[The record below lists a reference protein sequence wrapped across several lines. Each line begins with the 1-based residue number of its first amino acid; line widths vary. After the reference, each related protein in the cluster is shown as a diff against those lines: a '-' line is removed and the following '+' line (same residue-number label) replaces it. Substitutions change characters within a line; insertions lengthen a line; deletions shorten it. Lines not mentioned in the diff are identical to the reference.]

1 MAGTINSTNLLRKEE
16 MNKKSSLSQVED
28 FIVMAA
34 LPAFKEIAAK
44 LQNEGKEVLISSNK
58 KYAIIKIRSHRE
70 WEFGFKIIPRI
81 TKDSA
86 YPLGVAVY
94 RNKDD
99 SIDEEICSL
108 QNISNDDLIQKIL
121 DRYNNYNKLI
131 SHELSAE
138 KQHWLNHIRKFYRFW
153 S

>member
-1 MAGTINSTNLLRKEE
+1 
-16 MNKKSSLSQVED
+16 MNKKSSLSQMED
-28 FIVMAA
+28 FIVMTA
-34 LPAFKEIAAK
+34 LPSFKEITAK
-44 LQNEGKEVLISSNK
+44 LQSDGKEVLISSNK
-58 KYAIIKIRSHRE
+58 KYAIIKIKNHSE

-81 TKDSA
+81 TKDSS

-94 RNKDD
+94 RNKDG

-108 QNISNDDLIQKIL
+108 QNISKDDLIQKIL

-131 SHELSAE
+131 SYELSAE
-138 KQHWLNHIRKFYRFW
+138 KQYWTDYIRKFCRFW